1 MDFKPDPE
9 ARCNI
14 CGHAGPFIRPEGL
27 KEGYQCTNC
36 SASSRNRLVMYVL
49 GVMLGFGD
57 RPVFEWPENPSLRIL
72 EPCPRGPQVPMLQ
85 AKFDYVTPEYDAEK
99 IAAGAD
105 PREFADVQKLPF
117 DDASFDFVI
126 ASDIFEHVRED
137 VKGFREIF
145 RTLKPGGTF
154 LLTVPYDHARE
165 TTLER
170 VKVEGEKDIPLVEP
184 RYAGG
189 GGATLDYREYGRD
202 LLQKLR
208 DVGFAVGFLQ
218 LAIPRLAIYP
228 SAIFI
233 CTRQA
238 HVDLTPF
245 LAACPDAD
253 RARYPSVG
261 PLLPN
266 RLFVW
271 YKFNLRS
278 LGYFLRQARMR
289 LFG

>member
-1 MDFKPDPE
+1 MDLKPQPD

-14 CGHAGPFIRPEGL
+14 CGHQGPFIRPEGL

-36 SASSRNRLVMYVL
+36 SASSRNRLVMLVL
-49 GVMLGFGD
+49 GMLLGYGD
-57 RPVFEWPENPSLRIL
+57 RPVHTWPGDRSIRIL
-72 EPCPRGPQVPMLQ
+72 EPCPRGPQVAFLKD
-85 AKFDYVTPEYDAEK
+85 KFDYVMPEYDAEK

-105 PREFADVQKLPF
+105 PREFADVQQLAF
-117 DDASFDFVI
+117 ENASFDYVI

-137 VKGFREIF
+137 VKGFQEIF
-145 RTLKPGGTF
+145 RILKPGGTF

-165 TTLER
+165 TTLDR

-189 GGATLDYREYGRD
+189 GGVTLDYREYGRD

-208 DVGFAVGFLQ
+208 DVGFTVGFLQ
-218 LAIPRLAIYP
+218 LAMPRLAIYP

-233 CTRQA
+233 CARQA
-238 HVDLTPF
+238 HIDLTPF
-245 LAACPDAD
+245 LATCPDAD
-253 RARYPSVG
+253 RTHYPSLG

-289 LFG
+289 FWG